1 MLPGQKVTLRTYC
14 KQLVSS
20 AGKQS
25 IQIDLKRPLHKDI
38 FLHIVD
44 RSDVLIDPYRPGVL
58 ERLGLG
64 PSVLIQR
71 NPKLIVARLSGWGH
85 TGPLASAPGHDLNYL
100 AMTGILSTF
109 AKSPTETPYP
119 PHNLLADMA
128 GGGLMCAFGI
138 LLALAERSKSGK
150 GQIIDSAMVDGVIY
164 LSSFVFH
171 MKALDLWARP
181 VGRNLLDTGAF
192 FYNIYRCSDGK
203 DVAVGCLEPRF
214 YKAFLKAL
222 WPHISAE
229 HRQVIGGTEQ
239 YNSDQW
245 PSMKSLF
252 SSIFS
257 SKSRDQW
264 TQIVLF
270 T

>member
-1 MLPGQKVTLRTYC
+1 MTLLTYC
-14 KQLVSS
+14 KQIVSS

-25 IQIDLKRPLHKDI
+25 IQIDLKRPLHKEI

-64 PSVLIQR
+64 PAVLMQR
-71 NPKLIVARLSGWGH
+71 NPKLIIARLSGWGH
-85 TGPLASAPGHDLNYL
+85 TGPLASSPGHDLNYL
-100 AMTGILSTF
+100 AMTGVLSTF
-109 AKSPTETPYP
+109 SKSPTDTPYP

-128 GGGLMCAFGI
+128 GGGLMCTFGI
-138 LLALAERSKSGK
+138 LLALIERSKSGK

-164 LSSFVFH
+164 LSAFVFH
-171 MKALDLWARP
+171 MKALGLWGYP
-181 VGRNLLDTGAF
+181 VGQNLLDTGAF
-192 FYNIYRCSDGK
+192 FYNIYRCADGK

-222 WPHISAE
+222 WPYISTE
-229 HRQVIGGTEQ
+229 HRETIDRTEQ
-239 YNSDQW
+239 YDNSQW

-257 SKSRDQW
+257 TKSRDQW
-264 TQIVLF
+264 VQIVPF